1 MLLEKIKYA
10 KNGNITEETG
20 HNNAKDPGRQRNS
33 HYNLDLTKLV
43 KQNVL
48 PGIWEIKILFRSK
61 LDCFQICTCLLC
73 SFLI

>member
-20 HNNAKDPGRQRNS
+20 YNHAKDPERQRNS
-33 HYNLDLTKLV
+33 PHNLDLTKMV
-43 KQNVL
+43 KQTIL
-48 PGIWEIKILFRSK
+48 PGIWEIKILFHSK
-61 LDCFQICTCLLC
+61 PDCFQICTCLLC